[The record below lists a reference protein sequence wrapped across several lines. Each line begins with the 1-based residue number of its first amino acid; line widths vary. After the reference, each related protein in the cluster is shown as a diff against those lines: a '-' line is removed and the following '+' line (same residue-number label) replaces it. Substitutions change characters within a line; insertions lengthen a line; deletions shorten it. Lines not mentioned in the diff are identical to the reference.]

1 MDENIIYKQL
11 KHKYIYNS
19 HLILRN
25 MINIQGKKDKIL
37 LLLKENGPSLP
48 VQVARAIEMDPVFAS
63 AIASELLGS
72 KQIKTSH
79 MKVGA
84 SMLYLLPGQEQKLEE
99 HTDNLKSIEKEAYL
113 KIKTNK
119 LIKDEDEEPATR
131 VALRNIKDFAIPFKF
146 QDKIMWKY
154 AFVPN
159 EEIEKLLSPIKT
171 EEKISSI
178 PTGAPSGGEQKTT
191 EKPVIEEEVPKAWR
205 VKREEIKKAKDELNH
220 QVTYRAKKIE
230 NIFHSHK
237 EKLSSQILKPEDE
250 KIEIKFLTEI
260 KNFLKQKNIKFV
272 EEIRTEKKEI
282 VATVNITS
290 QLGDTNFLLI
300 AKNKKTT
307 TKSEIEAAIQMAI
320 KNKMSC
326 LLIMRKE
333 QSKSI
338 QKIIDENHLI
348 KLEIMG

>member
-1 MDENIIYKQL
+1 
-11 KHKYIYNS
+11 
-19 HLILRN
+19 
-25 MINIQGKKDKIL
+25 MIDIQGKKDKIL

-63 AIASELLGS
+63 AIASELLGL

-79 MKVGA
+79 LKVGA
-84 SMLYLLPGQEQKLEE
+84 SMLYLLHGQEQRLEE

-113 KIKTNK
+113 KLKKNK
-119 LIKDEDEEPATR
+119 LIKDEDEEPAIR
-131 VALRNIKDFAIPFKF
+131 VALRNIKDFAVPFKF

-159 EEIEKLLSPIKT
+159 EEIEKLLSSPKKKDEIKKK
-171 EEKISSI
+171 ESI
-178 PTGAPSGGEQKTT
+178 
-191 EKPVIEEEVPKAWR
+191 IEEVPKAWK
-205 VKREEIKKAKDELNH
+205 VKREEIKKAKNE
-220 QVTYRAKKIE
+220 TKKIE

-237 EKLSSQILKPEDE
+237 EKLDDSPQEPEDE

-260 KNFLKQKNIKFV
+260 KDFLKQKNIKFI

-282 VATVNITS
+282 VATINITS

-307 TKSEIEAAIQMAI
+307 TKNEIEATIQMAI
-320 KNKMSC
+320 KNKMPC
-326 LLIMRKE
+326 LLIIRRE
-333 QSKSI
+333 PSKSI
-338 QKIIDENHLI
+338 QKIIDGNHLI